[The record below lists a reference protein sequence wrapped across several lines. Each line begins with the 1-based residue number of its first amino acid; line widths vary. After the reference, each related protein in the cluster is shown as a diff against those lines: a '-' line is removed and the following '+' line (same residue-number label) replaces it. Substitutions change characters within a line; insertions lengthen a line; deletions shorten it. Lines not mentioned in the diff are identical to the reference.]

1 ALMRFDEIVLVEPGD
16 NGSVFGDD
24 GFYDYVLV
32 EGSADGGSTWQP
44 FIPGYDAR
52 ANNTWLSRYNGNI
65 IDHISQAAGEPSLYR
80 ERTIDLLENGNFSPG
95 DEVLIRFRLFADQ
108 LANGWGWAIDN
119 LVIQEEDEPVTGVP
133 SDPVRALHVY
143 PVPAYED

>member
-1 ALMRFDEIVLVEPGD
+1 
-16 NGSVFGDD
+16 
-24 GFYDYVLV
+24 
-32 EGSADGGSTWQP
+32 
-44 FIPGYDAR
+44 YDAR

-119 LVIQEEDEPVTGVP
+119 LVIQEEDEPVTGIP

-143 PVPAYED
+143 PVPAYDFVSLAFSGLSAVEAVIDVVDARGTNVLTQSIDTTDALTLDI